1 MPAGGYERTH
11 RQTDRSEN
19 RHQRDPQDQGG
30 EKMKRMLCTMLAAL
44 LAVFPTAWISQA
56 RAVSAD
62 AFQPRLDTDTSC
74 EITVVGSY
82 SNFEALEA
90 EFESFNEIYPDVE
103 LTYLKPDD
111 YNNLLGTVLE
121 SKEPPNIFFS
131 FPWMYGNEKYH
142 TVFAHMEDL
151 SDPGLDLDLDCIRPN
166 LLRYDADGQ
175 LLTIPIFARNYGMLV
190 NDDLFEKEGLQ
201 VPTTWSELLAV
212 CEAFLSK
219 GYISPMMGYSADP
232 SSCLMSILVYPEVVA
247 ALADD
252 PEMLRAANEM
262 DPIAGECMR
271 QSLGSMMQLIG
282 KGYIDLEK
290 CNEISDNY
298 TQVILRF
305 FEGDVP
311 MMICMGDTV
320 SGTAKRESQSEAF
333 SAAPFT
339 YSFYPIPLSED
350 GGYFIDS
357 PSVEFSVNKACN
369 DLDMTNEFMR
379 FLISREELNKMALVK
394 RLVTPTTD
402 LSFSAV
408 YEPFGQ
414 VPAER
419 VLCPEKIG
427 ITDPLFVQVRN
438 AAYLVGT
445 GAITI
450 DEAVSRYGS
459 LD

>member
-1 MPAGGYERTH
+1 
-11 RQTDRSEN
+11 
-19 RHQRDPQDQGG
+19 
-30 EKMKRMLCTMLAAL
+30 MKRLLCTILAVL
-44 LAVFPTAWISQA
+44 LAIVPIAWNSQA
-56 RAVSAD
+56 RAESAGI
-62 AFQPRLDTDTSC
+62 FQPRLDTDISC
-74 EITVVGSY
+74 EITVIGSY

-90 EFESFNEIYPDVE
+90 EFECFNEFYPNVE

-121 SKEPPNIFFS
+121 SKNPPNIFFS
-131 FPWMYGNEKYH
+131 FPWMYGNEKYR
-142 TVFAHMEDL
+142 TAFEHMEDL
-151 SDPGLDLDLDCIRPN
+151 SDPQLGLDLGCIRPN
-166 LLRYDADGQ
+166 LLRSDANGQ
-175 LLTIPIFARNYGMLV
+175 LLTIPVFTRNYGMLV
-190 NDDLFEKEGLQ
+190 NNDLFKKEGLQ
-201 VPTTWSELLAV
+201 VPNTWSELLAV

-219 GYISPMMGYSADP
+219 GYTSPMMGYSADP

-247 ALADD
+247 ALADN
-252 PEMLRAANEM
+252 PEMLQAANEM

-271 QSLGSMMQLIG
+271 QSLESMMRLIG
-282 KGYIDLEK
+282 NGYINLDK
-290 CNEISDNY
+290 CNEIGDNY
-298 TQVILRF
+298 TEVILRF
-305 FEGDVP
+305 FEGDIP
-311 MMICMGDTV
+311 MMICMADTV

-333 SAAPFT
+333 STAPFT
-339 YSFYPIPLSED
+339 YSFAPIPLSEA

-357 PSVEFSVNKACN
+357 PSVEFSVNKTCDN
-369 DLDMTNEFMR
+369 LDMTNEFMR

-408 YEPFGQ
+408 YEPFGL

-445 GAITI
+445 GALTI
-450 DEAVSRYGS
+450 DEAVSQYGS
-459 LD
+459 LDQ

>member
-1 MPAGGYERTH
+1 
-11 RQTDRSEN
+11 
-19 RHQRDPQDQGG
+19 
-30 EKMKRMLCTMLAAL
+30 MKRLLCTTLVAL
-44 LAVFPTAWISQA
+44 LAIVPIAWNSQA
-56 RAVSAD
+56 RAESAGI
-62 AFQPRLDTDTSC
+62 FQPRLDTDISC

-90 EFESFNEIYPDVE
+90 EFESFNEIYPNVE

-121 SKEPPNIFFS
+121 SKNPPNIFFS
-131 FPWMYGNEKYH
+131 FPWMYGNEKYR
-142 TVFAHMEDL
+142 TAFEHMEDL
-151 SDPGLDLDLDCIRPN
+151 SDPQLGLDLGCIRPN
-166 LLRYDADGQ
+166 LLRSDANGQ
-175 LLTIPIFARNYGMLV
+175 LLTIPVFTRNYGMLV
-190 NDDLFEKEGLQ
+190 NNDLFEKEGLQ
-201 VPTTWSELLAV
+201 VPNTWSELLAV

-219 GYISPMMGYSADP
+219 GYTSPMMGYTADP

-247 ALADD
+247 ALADN
-252 PEMLRAANEM
+252 PEMLQAANEM

-271 QSLGSMMQLIG
+271 QSLESMMRLIG
-282 KGYIDLEK
+282 NGYINLDK
-290 CNEISDNY
+290 CNEIGDNY
-298 TQVILRF
+298 TEVILRF
-305 FEGDVP
+305 FEGDIP
-311 MMICMGDTV
+311 MMICMADTV

-333 SAAPFT
+333 STAPFT
-339 YSFYPIPLSED
+339 YSFAPIPLSEA

-357 PSVEFSVNKACN
+357 PSVEFSVNKTCDN
-369 DLDMTNEFMR
+369 LDMTNEFMR

-408 YEPFGQ
+408 YEPFGL

-445 GAITI
+445 GALTI
-450 DEAVSRYGS
+450 DEAVSQYGS
-459 LD
+459 LDQ

>member
-1 MPAGGYERTH
+1 
-11 RQTDRSEN
+11 
-19 RHQRDPQDQGG
+19 
-30 EKMKRMLCTMLAAL
+30 MKRLLCTILAVL
-44 LAVFPTAWISQA
+44 LAIVPIAWNSQA
-56 RAVSAD
+56 RAESAGI
-62 AFQPRLDTDTSC
+62 FQPRLDTDISC
-74 EITVVGSY
+74 EITVIGSY

-90 EFESFNEIYPDVE
+90 EFECFNEFYPNVE

-121 SKEPPNIFFS
+121 SKNSPNIFFS
-131 FPWMYGNEKYH
+131 FPWMYGNEKYR
-142 TVFAHMEDL
+142 TAFEHMEDL
-151 SDPGLDLDLDCIRPN
+151 SDPQLGLDLGCIRPN
-166 LLRYDADGQ
+166 LLKSDANGQ
-175 LLTIPIFARNYGMLV
+175 LLTIPVFTRNYGMLV
-190 NDDLFEKEGLQ
+190 NNDLFEKEGLR
-201 VPTTWSELLAV
+201 VPNTWSELLAV

-219 GYISPMMGYSADP
+219 GYTSPMMGYTADP

-247 ALADD
+247 ALADN
-252 PEMLRAANEM
+252 PEMLQAANEM

-271 QSLGSMMQLIG
+271 QSLESMMRLIG
-282 KGYIDLEK
+282 NGYINLDK
-290 CNEISDNY
+290 CNEIGDNY
-298 TQVILRF
+298 TEVILRF
-305 FEGDVP
+305 FEGDIP
-311 MMICMGDTV
+311 MMICMADTV

-333 SAAPFT
+333 STAPFT
-339 YSFYPIPLSED
+339 YSFAPIPLSEA

-357 PSVEFSVNKACN
+357 PSVEFSVNKTCDN
-369 DLDMTNEFMR
+369 LDMTNEFMR

-408 YEPFGQ
+408 YEPFGL

-445 GAITI
+445 GALTI
-450 DEAVSRYGS
+450 DEAVSQYGS
-459 LD
+459 LDQ